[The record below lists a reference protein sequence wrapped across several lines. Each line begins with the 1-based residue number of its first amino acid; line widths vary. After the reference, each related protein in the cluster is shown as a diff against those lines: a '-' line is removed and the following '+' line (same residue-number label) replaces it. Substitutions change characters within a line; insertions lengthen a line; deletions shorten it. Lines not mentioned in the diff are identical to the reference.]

1 MFCELILQHPSD
13 HIMAN
18 TWRLIFECKSEPRR
32 GQVQTLFAES
42 PLGLEE
48 LLTEYRLIGLALSD
62 VHAQRQYD

>member
-32 GQVQTLFAES
+32 GQVPPLFVEN

>member
-1 MFCELILQHPSD
+1 
-13 HIMAN
+13 MAN

-48 LLTEYRLIGLALSD
+48 LLTEYRLIGLALAD